1 MKLRVYIYIYIFFF
15 FLKKNFLLQWSALA
29 VEVGITPILTP
40 RFNLP
45 Y

>member
-1 MKLRVYIYIYIFFF
+1 MKLRVYIYIYFFKK
-15 FLKKNFLLQWSALA
+15 KKNLLLQWSALA